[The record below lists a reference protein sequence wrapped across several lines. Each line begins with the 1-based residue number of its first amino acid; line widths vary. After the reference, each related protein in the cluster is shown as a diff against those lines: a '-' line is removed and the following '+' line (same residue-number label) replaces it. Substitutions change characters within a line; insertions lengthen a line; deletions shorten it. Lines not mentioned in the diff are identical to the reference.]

1 LVRVIGIDPGTA
13 ITGWGVVT
21 GDGNTLQMIAG
32 GVITT
37 ASGTPLPQ
45 RLQIIYR
52 DLVGLIEEWQP
63 DEAAIEELFFS
74 KNAKTALAVG
84 HGRGAAM
91 LALANAGLPIAEYK
105 PLEVK
110 QAVTGHG
117 GADKHQMQ
125 HMVKL
130 LLQLDDIPRPD
141 DAADALA
148 VAICHIHS
156 ARLRLLEQ
164 LQ

>member
-1 LVRVIGIDPGTA
+1 MRAIGIDPGTA
-13 ITGWGVVT
+13 ITGWGVVEQ
-21 GDGNTLQMIAG
+21 DGNDLVMVAN
-32 GVITT
+32 GVVRT
-37 ASGTPLPQ
+37 AAGTPLPN
-45 RLQIIYR
+45 RLQIIYNE
-52 DLVGLIEEWQP
+52 LTEIITQWQP
-63 DEAAIEELFFS
+63 ETSAIEELFFS

-91 LALANAGLPIAEYK
+91 LALANADLSITEYK

-117 GADKHQMQ
+117 GADKLQIQ

-130 LLQLDDIPRPD
+130 LLSLDDIPKPD

-148 VAICHIHS
+148 IAICHLHS
-156 ARLRLLEQ
+156 ARLRLLENG
-164 LQ
+164 

>member
-1 LVRVIGIDPGTA
+1 MRVIGVDPGTA
-13 ITGWGVVT
+13 ITGWGIVE
-21 GDGNTLQMIAG
+21 GDGNDLQMVAG

-37 ASGTPLPQ
+37 PAGMPLPE

-52 DLVGLIEEWQP
+52 ELTAVVERWQP
-63 DEAAIEELFFS
+63 ETAALEELFFS

-91 LALANAGLPIAEYK
+91 LALANANLSIAEYK

-110 QAVTGHG
+110 QAITGHG
-117 GADKHQMQ
+117 GADKGQMQ
-125 HMVKL
+125 QMVKL
-130 LLQLDDIPRPD
+130 LLALDVVPHPD

-148 VAICHIHS
+148 VAICHLHS
-156 ARLRLLEQ
+156 ARLRLLEGSMK
-164 LQ
+164 

>member
-1 LVRVIGIDPGTA
+1 
-13 ITGWGVVT
+13 
-21 GDGNTLQMIAG
+21 M
-32 GVITT
+32 
-37 ASGTPLPQ
+37 PQ
-45 RLQIIYR
+45 RLQTIYR
-52 DLVGLIEEWQP
+52 ELSEIAQTWQP
-63 DEAAIEELFFS
+63 DTSAIEELFFS

-110 QAVTGHG
+110 QALTGYG

-125 HMVKL
+125 QMVKL
-130 LLQLDDIPRPD
+130 LLSLDDIPRPD

-148 VAICHIHS
+148 VAICHLHS
-156 ARLRLLEQ
+156 VRLGMLEQ
-164 LQ
+164 Q